1 VGLSGLL
8 VSLPLAALVVS
19 AVVTACSHR
28 AAMRG
33 SATECPERDDGAR
46 SLPARCRL
54 LATECGALWLLLL
67 AAPFGIRT
75 RPGGTAEGDASMPV
89 LLVPDPGF
97 PAASLRWLGRR
108 LRRDGWP
115 SVHVVTGGGRR
126 SGHGVAAVAAAI
138 ARVRGDT
145 GARGVAVVAHGAG
158 GLVTRALLL
167 GGAGDAGIARLVTLG
182 TPHHGTRVP
191 WAPPEL
197 RPGSAL
203 VSRLAS
209 EATTTAAIDC
219 VSIYSLDDGF
229 AAPPDRGYWPG
240 ALNIEIRDVGHAS
253 LVLSRRVYELVREQ
267 LAAPLRCPS

>member
-1 VGLSGLL
+1 
-8 VSLPLAALVVS
+8 
-19 AVVTACSHR
+19 
-28 AAMRG
+28 MRVP
-33 SATECPERDDGAR
+33 ATQCPERDDGAR
-46 SLPARCRL
+46 SLPALCRL
-54 LATECGALWLLLL
+54 LATECGALWLLFLT
-67 AAPFGIRT
+67 APFGIRA
-75 RPGGTAEGDASMPV
+75 RPGRIAQKRESPMPV

-97 PAASLRWLGRR
+97 PAVSLRWLGRR
-108 LRRDGWP
+108 LRRDGWRP
-115 SVHVVTGGGRR
+115 VHVVTGGGRR
-126 SGHGVAAVAAAI
+126 SGRRAAAVAAAI
-138 ARVRGDT
+138 AGVRAAT

-158 GLVTRALLL
+158 GLVTRETLL
-167 GGAGDAGIARLVTLG
+167 GRAGEAGIVRLVTLG

-191 WAPPEL
+191 WAPAEL

-209 EATTTAAIDC
+209 DATMTEAVDC